1 MTSLKRINVLLLI
14 AILVMSVFSSPLAM
28 LAQSEEVV
36 AKVNGVDITR
46 QQLLDLLE
54 AEYGYYALQDLI
66 QKELVRQRAEELQVS
81 VDEDE
86 FMETYGL
93 IVAQFGGPQALA
105 MVLMQNGLSEGQ
117 FIEQLKWNM
126 LVASL
131 AGAEVEVNED
141 ELKQWFEQNLS
152 WYDQPFAVEVSH
164 ILVDTEEQANEILA
178 QLEGGA
184 DLSEL
189 AAEHSLDPG
198 TAPMGG
204 YLGLVTEGLTVPEF
218 EAVAFALE
226 EGQFGL
232 AESAYGWHIITVH
245 SKQEAVA
252 ADYAA
257 IAHLV
262 EQDYRRTKALDSQSY
277 LFKLEQEA
285 DLEVLWP
292 AQ

>member
-105 MVLMQNGLSEGQ
+105 MVLMQDGPQRGQ

-131 AGAEVEVNED
+131 AVQKWNNED
-141 ELKQWFEQNLS
+141 ELKQWFEQNRS
-152 WYDQPFAVEVSH
+152 GTTNPCCRSQPH
-164 ILVDTEEQANEILA
+164 PRRNQEQAMRFWP
-178 QLEGGA
+178 
-184 DLSEL
+184 S
-189 AAEHSLDPG
+189 
-198 TAPMGG
+198 
-204 YLGLVTEGLTVPEF
+204 
-218 EAVAFALE
+218 
-226 EGQFGL
+226 
-232 AESAYGWHIITVH
+232 W
-245 SKQEAVA
+245 
-252 ADYAA
+252 
-257 IAHLV
+257 
-262 EQDYRRTKALDSQSY
+262 RRR
-277 LFKLEQEA
+277 
-285 DLEVLWP
+285 
-292 AQ
+292 